1 MCDFFLFH
9 IESEGKCGWIIRGGG
24 GGNSEGKCGWIIG
37 GIVKENV
44 GGLLGGGGP
53 TGMLPPPLK
62 LLGRGLAPPP
72 PQIYLA
78 EYGSVKDNVWF

>member
-1 MCDFFLFH
+1 MGGLFG
-9 IESEGKCGWIIRGGG
+9 EGG

-53 TGMLPPPLK
+53 TGMLPPPSQII
-62 LLGRGLAPPP
+62 GEGPGPPP
-72 PQIYLA
+72 PLKFIWQNMA
-78 EYGSVKDNVWF
+78 V